1 MKVRRSLWRHAARAL
16 WAGAVALGLILAG
29 CAVAAGEVPVPRLK
43 ARVTD
48 LTGTLTQAQL
58 QSLEATLGAFEQRRG
73 SQIAVLLL
81 PSTKPETIEQYSIR
95 VAESWKIGRSRVGDG
110 VILVIAK
117 DDHKL
122 RIEVG
127 RGLEGAIPDVV
138 AKRVIGEVITPHFR
152 SGNYYGG
159 IANGLATLTKLIEGE
174 SLPPPAHA
182 DASGQQ
188 ESGHG
193 LPPGP
198 LVGILFVLI
207 VFARQIFGRLFG
219 AAAGAAAAGFV
230 GWWAFGGAAAAV
242 IAAIAG
248 FLVMLL
254 WSERPLAYGPSG
266 GRGGSGWDSPGGG
279 WSGGGSSG
287 GGGFSGGGGDF
298 GGGGASGNW

>member
-1 MKVRRSLWRHAARAL
+1 MMMRRSLWRYAARAL
-16 WAGAVALGLILAG
+16 WAGAIALGLMLAG
-29 CAVAAGEVPVPRLK
+29 CAVAADEVPVPRLK

-58 QSLEATLGAFEQRRG
+58 QSLEATLVPFEQRKG
-73 SQIAVLLL
+73 SQIAVLML

-95 VAESWKIGRSRVGDG
+95 VAESWKIGRSRVDDG

-138 AKRVIGEVITPHFR
+138 AKRVIRELIAPHFLNGDFNR
-152 SGNYYGG
+152 GIADGTAALMKLVEGEPLPPPKQQAAGPSSDNNLEGLLVPLLVATVILGAFLSNLFGRMIGAAVTGG
-159 IANGLATLTKLIEGE
+159 IVGIAAWVVTSALVAATLT
-174 SLPPPAHA
+174 A
-182 DASGQQ
+182 
-188 ESGHG
+188 
-193 LPPGP
+193 
-198 LVGILFVLI
+198 I
-207 VFARQIFGRLFG
+207 VA
-219 AAAGAAAAGFV
+219 
-230 GWWAFGGAAAAV
+230 
-242 IAAIAG
+242 
-248 FLVMLL
+248 FLVALL
-254 WSERPLAYGPSG
+254 LGASRFRPGGWGSG
-266 GRGGSGWDSPGGG
+266 GWGSGG